1 MTLNLFRFEKAT
13 DKIWAF
19 LMMGLARFG
28 LKKIKNLEF
37 WKLFG
42 SGTGEGF
49 TPIPNFSVYG
59 LLCVWESE
67 AAARSALLDE
77 GLFKKYLSR
86 ASHTSTIFMEPVSS
100 RGQWSGSQ
108 PFIPKKDNP
117 KEFVAVLTRATVR
130 WSKLK
135 SFWKE
140 APGISDRIGTDKNVM
155 FKIGLGEV
163 PVRQQLTFS
172 IWKNLSHMKKF
183 AHQTGAHKDA
193 ILKVREGNWFSE
205 ELYAR
210 FNVIEVKGNFSEFN
224 QKKQELINE

>member
-1 MTLNLFRFEKAT
+1 
-13 DKIWAF
+13 
-19 LMMGLARFG
+19 MMGLARFG

-59 LLCVWESE
+59 LLCVWETE

-155 FKIGLGEV
+155 FKIGL
-163 PVRQQLTFS
+163 
-172 IWKNLSHMKKF
+172 
-183 AHQTGAHKDA
+183 
-193 ILKVREGNWFSE
+193 
-205 ELYAR
+205 
-210 FNVIEVKGNFSEFN
+210 
-224 QKKQELINE
+224 

>member
-67 AAARSALLDE
+67 AAARRALLDE

-117 KEFVAVLTRATVR
+117 KEKCDLRPVVQSARF
-130 WSKLK
+130 KK
-135 SFWKE
+135 SWFW
-140 APGISDRIGTDKNVM
+140 NC
-155 FKIGLGEV
+155 
-163 PVRQQLTFS
+163 
-172 IWKNLSHMKKF
+172 
-183 AHQTGAHKDA
+183 
-193 ILKVREGNWFSE
+193 
-205 ELYAR
+205 LYAHNC
-210 FNVIEVKGNFSEFN
+210 FFSHLLEAKTAAFH
-224 QKKQELINE
+224 

>member
-1 MTLNLFRFEKAT
+1 
-13 DKIWAF
+13 
-19 LMMGLARFG
+19 MMGLARFG
-28 LKKIKNLEF
+28 LKKIENLEF

-67 AAARSALLDE
+67 KDARNAQINNGLL
-77 GLFKKYLSR
+77 KKYRSR
-86 ASHTSTIFMEPVSS
+86 ASYTSTIFMKPVSS
-100 RGQWSGSQ
+100 RGSWSGSQ

-117 KEFVAVLTRATVR
+117 KESVAVLTRATVR

-135 SFWKE
+135 SFWRE
-140 APGISDRIGTDKNVM
+140 APSISNRIGTDKNVM

-163 PVRQQLTFS
+163 PIRQQLTFS
-172 IWKNLSHMKKF
+172 IWKNLTHMQKF
-183 AHQTGAHKDA
+183 AHQSGSHKDA
-193 ILKVREGNWFSE
+193 ILKVREGDWFSE

-224 QKKQELINE
+224 QRKQEIINE

>member
-1 MTLNLFRFEKAT
+1 
-13 DKIWAF
+13 
-19 LMMGLARFG
+19 MMGLARFG
-28 LKKIKNLEF
+28 LKKVENLKF

-59 LLCVWESE
+59 LLCVWDNEKD
-67 AAARSALLDE
+67 ARNAQLNA

-86 ASHTSTIFMEPVSS
+86 ASHTSTIFMKPVSS
-100 RGQWSGSQ
+100 RGSWSGSQ
-108 PFIPKKDNP
+108 PFIPKKEKS

-135 SFWKE
+135 SFWRE
-140 APGISDRIGTDKNVM
+140 APSISNRIGTDKNVM

-163 PVRQQLTFS
+163 PIRQQLTFS
-172 IWKNLSHMKKF
+172 IWKNLTHMQKF
-183 AHQTGAHKDA
+183 AHQSGSHKYA
-193 ILKVREGNWFSE
+193 ILKVREGDLFSE

-210 FNVIEVKGNFSEFN
+210 FNVIEVKGDFSEFN
-224 QKKQELINE
+224 QRKQEKN

>member
-1 MTLNLFRFEKAT
+1 
-13 DKIWAF
+13 
-19 LMMGLARFG
+19 MMGLARFG
-28 LKKIKNLEF
+28 LKKVENLKF

-59 LLCVWESE
+59 LLCVWDNEKD
-67 AAARSALLDE
+67 ARNAQLNA

-86 ASHTSTIFMEPVSS
+86 ASHTSTIFMKPVSS
-100 RGQWSGSQ
+100 RGSWSGSQ
-108 PFIPKKDNP
+108 PFIPKKEKS

-135 SFWKE
+135 SFWRE
-140 APGISDRIGTDKNVM
+140 APSISNRIGTDKNVM

-163 PVRQQLTFS
+163 PIRQQLTFS
-172 IWKNLSHMKKF
+172 IWKNLTHMQKF
-183 AHQTGAHKDA
+183 AHQSGSHKDA
-193 ILKVREGNWFSE
+193 ILKVREGDLFSE

-210 FNVIEVKGNFSEFN
+210 FNVIEVKGDFSEFN
-224 QKKQELINE
+224 QRKQEKN

>member
-1 MTLNLFRFEKAT
+1 
-13 DKIWAF
+13 
-19 LMMGLARFG
+19 MMGLARFG
-28 LKKIKNLEF
+28 LKKMQNLEF

-59 LLCVWESE
+59 ILCVWESE
-67 AAARSALLDE
+67 TAARNALLNE
-77 GLFKKYLSR
+77 ELFKKYMSR
-86 ASHTSTIFMEPVSS
+86 ASHKSTI
-100 RGQWSGSQ
+100 G
-108 PFIPKKDNP
+108 
-117 KEFVAVLTRATVR
+117 A
-130 WSKLK
+130 
-135 SFWKE
+135 
-140 APGISDRIGTDKNVM
+140 DKNVM

-163 PVRQQLTFS
+163 PIRQQLTFS

-183 AHQTGAHKDA
+183 AHQTGSHKDA

-224 QKKQELINE
+224 QKETGTN